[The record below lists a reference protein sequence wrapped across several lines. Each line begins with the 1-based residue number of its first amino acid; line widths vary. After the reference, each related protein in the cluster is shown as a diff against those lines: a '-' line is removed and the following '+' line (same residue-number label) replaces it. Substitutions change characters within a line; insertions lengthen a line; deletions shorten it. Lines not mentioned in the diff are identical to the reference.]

1 MQLHDASEDPA
12 ENRQMLVML
21 ILNQNFA
28 KPSLILF
35 QRLLSGGSSIICP
48 LIDGTSL
55 EGPVLNPGVVQFP

>member
-1 MQLHDASEDPA
+1 
-12 ENRQMLVML
+12 MLVML

-35 QRLLSGGSSIICP
+35 QILLSGESSIMHP

-55 EGPVLNPGVVQFP
+55 EGPVLNPGAIQFP